1 MSDTLDK
8 LESAV
13 TGKDINAMID
23 ITINNTNDQ
32 RVKLHED

>member
-8 LESAV
+8 LEASV
-13 TGKDINAMID
+13 TGKEINAMID

-32 RVKLHED
+32 RVKLGED